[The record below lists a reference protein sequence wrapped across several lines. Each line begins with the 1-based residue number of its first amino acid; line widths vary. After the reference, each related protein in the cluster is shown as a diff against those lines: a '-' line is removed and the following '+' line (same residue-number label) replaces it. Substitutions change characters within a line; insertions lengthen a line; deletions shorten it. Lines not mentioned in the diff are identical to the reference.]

1 MIDNVKNSN
10 YIIKSKYDSS
20 CTHVVGWQG
29 YEIIQLFYWNCMCV
43 NICLFMEYY
52 RKNQVSIIYKSLKY
66 STSNWQYLILN
77 EFMKFV
83 QPNNLRYKY

>member
-52 RKNQVSIIYKSLKY
+52 RKKSNKY
-66 STSNWQYLILN
+66 YLQKP
-77 EFMKFV
+77 ETFH
-83 QPNNLRYKY
+83 